1 VTPPRYPGAVWLSTG
16 SANGK
21 MPNGP
26 DAGSLHEAVTRA
38 KSVFGWVQTA
48 KSCHAYN
55 AQNGYFEQ
63 YAEWDDWMYGC
74 SDGNSHVITIE
85 SFDGLLIHQ
94 NPYWEEGMGG
104 IYGDSANTGRWD
116 AGQCERAADVL
127 AFLNVNV
134 GIALELSTTAGHP
147 GWNGHRIGI
156 DQWRTDSYNSGEVWT
171 QHNGKPCPG
180 DLRMLQIPGILAR
193 AREIKAAVQAGADWL
208 PTGEVNLTTALARGG
223 NTPPPTPPPPTNP
236 GMDWIMTLPGAP
248 ATFDEAVDLIV
259 NRIVAVLGKDPKS
272 LQHSVNI
279 GTNNETHRANAD
291 GTGAFQGK

>member
-127 AFLNVNV
+127 AWLNVHV

-193 AREIKAAVQAGADWL
+193 AREIKAAVAAGASWL
-208 PTGEVNLTTALARGG
+208 PTGEVDLAAALARGG
-223 NTPPPTPPPPTNP
+223 STPPPAP
-236 GMDWIMTLPGAP
+236 DWLTMVTK
-248 ATFDEAVDLIV
+248 DELL
-259 NRIVAVLGKDPKS
+259 AVLRENNDAVAELTTNRVIAVLAKDRS
-272 LQHSVNI
+272 SIQHSVNI
-279 GTNNETHRANAD
+279 GGNNEDHRQNAD